1 MRHLFRFIA
10 CLFDNCSKADR
21 KINFSQFKKAL
32 ALCAEKKYGS
42 KDDLQKF
49 IDKICAGKGPGTS
62 GATVS
67 CLISL

>member
-1 MRHLFRFIA
+1 M
-10 CLFDNCSKADR
+10 
-21 KINFSQFKKAL
+21 AL

-49 IDKICAGKGPGTS
+49 IDKVCAGKGPGTS

-67 CLISL
+67 RFLNFSVIESRSVLHVLRIIYVGSKT